1 MPTLE
6 ELFKSKQLESQGGKT
21 AKEAYAI
28 RNSKDIRISSADPFV
43 NTAGMLLARG
53 ARKLGVRRDESLL
66 EQELTGIR
74 MIRTG
79 SIPFIYG
86 SDIGRITLRTTDSI
100 STMKTATSGEVTG
113 ASGLFNKIK
122 NVQSSVKK
130 ALGLP
135 TNAIPSFVEKGLEGL
150 GDAKLGLTQDRM
162 NQLLKIKKSSE
173 GTAAGKLLGFV
184 GKNATG
190 GNFSTMGRNLV
201 GNSIKEGKKQLAQ
214 KLLGGRGNKTLG
226 SANPTAPNGI
236 TQKPTNEF
244 TTTFTDDSWGY
255 WGNVNFN
262 YGSLEPSTPPSDVD
276 KEGSKYSKTIVKE
289 GDDKN
294 DISAKQVVS
303 NIPTIKFQEAPKR
316 ISKFEKGYKLL
327 EGENF
332 GYSEI
337 KKEDLLTNERLN
349 IRTFE
354 DGINKIDIYDDTQEN
369 NDKYDEKD
377 FVPLKFT
384 SIHRGKTAQFRA
396 TISGLTENLSP
407 SWDSGKF
414 IGSPFSYYTYGGIE
428 RSVSFN
434 FKVFSLNAEEH
445 KIGWKKINFLN
456 SLVYPQGYYTTT
468 AVVPPFIKFTM
479 GDLYKNKFAF
489 IESLS
494 HTWDDTTP
502 WNVSNTELKLGRD
515 SVGTPNNSDATE
527 VNMKGYRLPTITD
540 VSVTIKFLDSKKSTS
555 GRKFYSFDPTKT

>member
-43 NTAGMLLARG
+43 STAGMLLARG

-100 STMKTATSGEVTG
+100 STMKTATSGELTG

-150 GDAKLGLTQDRM
+150 GDDKLGVTQDRM
-162 NQLLKIKKSSE
+162 NQLKKVLESSK

-201 GNSIKEGKKQLAQ
+201 GNSIKEGKKELAQ
-214 KLLGGRGNKTLG
+214 KLLGGRGNQTLG

-244 TTTFTDDSWGY
+244 TTTFTDDSWSY
-255 WGNVNFN
+255 WGQVNFN
-262 YGSLEPSTPPSDVD
+262 YGSLEPSTPPTDID

-294 DISAKQVVS
+294 DISTKQVVN
-303 NIPTIKFQEAPKR
+303 NIPTIKFEEAPKR

-337 KKEDLLTNERLN
+337 KKEDLLTGNKLK

-354 DGINKIDIYDDTQEN
+354 DGVNQLGVYSGENEDYD
-369 NDKYDEKD
+369 KMD

-384 SIHRGKTAQFRA
+384 SIHRDKTAQFRA
-396 TISGLTENLSP
+396 TITGLTENLSP

-434 FKVFSLNAEEH
+434 FKVFALNAEEH
-445 KIGWKKINFLN
+445 KTSWDKINFLN
-456 SLVYPQGYYTTT
+456 SLVYPQGYYDTT

-502 WNVSNTELKLGRD
+502 WNVSDTELKLGRD

-527 VNMKGYRLPTITD
+527 ISMKGYKLPTITD
-540 VSVTIKFLDSKKSTS
+540 VGITIKFLDSKKSTS
-555 GRKFYSFDPTKT
+555 GRKFYSFNPQTS